1 MGQGDHFN
9 NESIKKQSGRLFQ
22 SKPDTV
28 SIDIK
33 SMGLIGHFTYEA
45 IKNQS

>member
-9 NESIKKQSGRLFQ
+9 NESIKKQSGRLLQ

-33 SMGLIGHFTYEA
+33 NMGQIDHFTYKA
-45 IKNQS
+45 IMKQS